1 MIVTIFFGIAYL
13 ITIKFCPYVKGEDG
27 HFIPLNFIVT
37 LGVITGLIDACVGSL
52 IHRRLLPFLISP
64 ILCVITAG
72 AAWWICTL
80 LPWTKDQAGV
90 PSTNGFLTTAII
102 LTVVVS
108 GTAQALKE

>member
-27 HFIPLNFIVT
+27 HLIPINFIVT
-37 LGVITGLIDACVGSL
+37 LGLITGLIDAFVGAL
-52 IHRRLLPFLISP
+52 ILRRLLPFLISP
-64 ILCVITAG
+64 ILYVSTAG

-90 PSTNGFLTTAII
+90 PSTNGFLTIAII
-102 LTVVVS
+102 FIVVVS
-108 GTAQALKE
+108 STIQAFKK